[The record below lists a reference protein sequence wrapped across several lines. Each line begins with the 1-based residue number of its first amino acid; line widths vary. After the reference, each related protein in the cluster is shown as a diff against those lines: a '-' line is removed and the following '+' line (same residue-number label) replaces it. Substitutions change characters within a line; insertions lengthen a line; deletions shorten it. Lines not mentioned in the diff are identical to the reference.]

1 MTTIDDA
8 ELERLRY
15 MEEKYK
21 KVKMWRNKA
30 TQNWREKNRDKY
42 NASMR
47 DKYKEKKDDVSF
59 KQKNREN
66 AKKHYYKQNEESK
79 NIPS

>member
-1 MTTIDDA
+1 
-8 ELERLRY
+8 
-15 MEEKYK
+15 
-21 KVKMWRNKA
+21 
-30 TQNWREKNRDKY
+30 
-42 NASMR
+42 MR